1 MCFDIKHISN
11 ILNQASDSILMCCW
25 LDLTVKR
32 SLQSAQKYKKNDI
45 KCYAVYKS
53 DFKKINRKRNLKKI

>member
-45 KCYAVYKS
+45 KNATQCT
-53 DFKKINRKRNLKKI
+53 NPTLKKLTDKET